1 MVPSDGEHDVKFILH
16 IVPLHRSKAHFYR
29 HLLAAV
35 VLGEDIILLDPQGAD
50 GVAVDR
56 QQIVDEIVLD
66 TSGLVPRGV
75 TVLAGFRSDVGLD
88 LQHAARVAPCMGK
101 AVHDDH
107 AVRADLLHGGIH
119 AFLVMLRRV
128 GRFQLDVPELADA
141 QICAVG
147 VQLAAPVLSI
157 DETDL

>member
-1 MVPSDGEHDVKFILH
+1 M
-16 IVPLHRSKAHFYR
+16 
-29 HLLAAV
+29 
-35 VLGEDIILLDPQGAD
+35 
-50 GVAVDR
+50 AVDR

-107 AVRADLLHGGIH
+107 AVRADLLHGGVH